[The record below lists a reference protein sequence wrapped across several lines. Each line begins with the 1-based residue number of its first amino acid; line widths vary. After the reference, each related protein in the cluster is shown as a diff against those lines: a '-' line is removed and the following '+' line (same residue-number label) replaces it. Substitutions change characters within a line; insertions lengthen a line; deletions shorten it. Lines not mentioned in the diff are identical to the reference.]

1 MRKLSMQE
9 SMQKYSMQKHSQ
21 RLLRRGLL
29 LTGLA
34 LPLLASTAARAQTD
48 ATSLRQVEASW
59 DLLNNYCVGCH
70 NVEDWAGSLAFDTLS
85 PDSVADNAAIFEE
98 AIRKM
103 RGRLMPPPGNDRPAT
118 KELDQFVAHL
128 ESYLDNVAS
137 TRGNNPGHIAIHRLN
152 RREYQ
157 NAIED
162 LLGVKVDAEDLL
174 PTDISSNGFDNVANV
189 LQVSPAFLEQYMQAA
204 RAISIKAVAE
214 GEPAPDVASFDAP
227 SLITQ
232 YRHIDG
238 LPLGTRG
245 GYTAENYFP
254 ADGEYVFNIDIAS
267 VEGSLQR
274 SYPTWWLESQH
285 RFILTIDGE
294 EVYSASLGGEEDQ
307 AAVDLQQT
315 PAITAIQER
324 FMDIRLPVQAGTHT
338 IGVAFLARSFA
349 ESDRIVDHLSP
360 GEGQDNIPVVVSFK
374 AFGPTNVAGVPDVP
388 SRRKIFSCYPANN
401 DEQRPCAE
409 QIMSSLARQAFRRPV
424 DEGDMATLMR
434 FYEDGQAQ
442 GGFETGIQK
451 SIMAMLA
458 STKFLYRAEPLP
470 EDAKPG
476 EGFPVTDMELAS
488 RLSFFLW
495 SRGPDEELLALAE
508 AGNLRDTRVLREQV
522 QRMLADPRASA
533 LTGNFAFQWLKLDD
547 VDAIDPDP
555 RIFPDF
561 DADLRMAFKEELAL
575 FVDSILRDDRSVVDL
590 LDAKHSFLNERLAR
604 HYGIDSVRG
613 SQFRRVDLSDE
624 RRYGLLGKGGLL
636 LLTSYPNRT
645 SPVLRGAYI
654 METLIGTPPAAP
666 PPGVET
672 DLDSRAPGE
681 EIKTLRLRLEA
692 HREQPSCNQCHGVI
706 DPLGLALEN
715 FNAIGQ
721 WQDLDRYARAPIDAV
736 GQLATGEP
744 VTGPVD
750 LHRALRQRPDQFV
763 QALTEKLMTFAL
775 GRTVEH
781 FDMPIVRGVVKQAKA
796 ADYRFA
802 AIVQG
807 IVESA
812 AFQMKS
818 LPTEEHAADTL
829 SMTE

>member
-1 MRKLSMQE
+1 MTRPQFT
-9 SMQKYSMQKHSQ
+9 
-21 RLLRRGLL
+21 RLDTRGLRQAVHAGSL
-29 LTGLA
+29 LLA
-34 LPLLASTAARAQTD
+34 LVATHEAVAQEAEALQDLNANWALLDQ
-48 ATSLRQVEASW
+48 
-59 DLLNNYCVGCH
+59 YCVGCH

-85 PDSVADNAAIFEE
+85 PESVADNPAVFEK

-103 RGRLMPPPGNDRPAT
+103 RGRLMPPPGNDRPAS
-118 KELDQFVAHL
+118 EDLDRFVAQL
-128 ESYLDNVAS
+128 EKHLDNVAS
-137 TRGNNPGHIAIHRLN
+137 EHGSNPGHIAIHRLN

-174 PTDISSNGFDNVANV
+174 PTDIASDGFDNVANV

-204 RAISIKAVAE
+204 RAISIDAVSEAE
-214 GEPAPDVASFDAP
+214 PEPDVASFEAP
-227 SLITQ
+227 SLATQ
-232 YRHIDG
+232 YRHVDG

-245 GYTAENYFP
+245 GFSVEHYFP
-254 ADGEYVFNIDIAS
+254 ADGEYVFNVDIAS
-267 VEGSLQR
+267 QEGSLQR
-274 SYPTWWLESQH
+274 SYPTWWLESEH

-294 EVYSASLGGEEDQ
+294 EVYTATLGGKEDE

-324 FMDIRLPVQAGTHT
+324 FMDIRLPVKAGSHQ
-338 IGVAFLARSFA
+338 IAAGFVARTFA

-374 AFGPTNVAGVPDVP
+374 AFGPMNAAGRPDVP
-388 SRRKIFSCYPANN
+388 SRRKIFSCYPENN
-401 DEQRPCAE
+401 DAQRPCAE
-409 QIMSSLARQAFRRPV
+409 QILATLARQAFRRPV
-424 DEGDMATLMR
+424 TTDDMATLLG
-434 FYEDGQAQ
+434 FYDAGQAQ

-451 SIMAMLA
+451 ALMAMLA

-476 EGFPVTDMELAS
+476 AGYPVTDMELAS

-495 SRGPDEELLALAE
+495 SRGPDEELLTLAE
-508 AGNLRDTRVLREQV
+508 NGTLRDSRVLREQV

-533 LTGNFAFQWLKLDD
+533 LTQNFAFQWLKIDD

-555 RIFPDF
+555 RLFPDF
-561 DADLRMAFKEELAL
+561 DADLRASLKQELTL
-575 FVDSILRDDRSVVDL
+575 FVDSILRGDHAVVDL
-590 LDAKHSFLNERLAR
+590 LDAKHTYLNERLAR

-613 SQFRRVDLSDE
+613 AQFRRVSLADE
-624 RRYGLLGKGGLL
+624 RRHGLLGKGGIL

-654 METLIGTPPAAP
+654 LETLIGTPPAAP

-672 DLDSRAPGE
+672 DLDTRAPGE

-721 WQDLDRYARAPIDAV
+721 WQDIDRYARAPIDAV
-736 GQLATGEP
+736 GRLATGEP
-744 VTGPVD
+744 VAGPVD
-750 LHRALRQRPDQFV
+750 LYQALRERPEQFV
-763 QALTEKLMTFAL
+763 QALTEKLMTYAL

-781 FDMPIVRGVVKQAKA
+781 FDMPIVRNVVRQAA
-796 ADYRFA
+796 SADYRFA

-807 IVESA
+807 IVESD

-818 LPTEEHAADTL
+818 LPTEEHAAETL
-829 SMTE
+829 SMSD

>member
-1 MRKLSMQE
+1 MSKQSQALIRKGM
-9 SMQKYSMQKHSQ
+9 
-21 RLLRRGLL
+21 LLA
-29 LTGLA
+29 GLA
-34 LPLLASTAARAQTD
+34 LPALLSTSLRAQTD
-48 ATSLRQVEASW
+48 TPSLQQVEANWS
-59 DLLNNYCVGCH
+59 LLEQYCVGCH
-70 NVEDWAGSLAFDTLS
+70 NFEDWAGSLAFDTLS
-85 PDSVADNAAIFEE
+85 PASVADNPAIFEE

-103 RGRLMPPPGNDRPAT
+103 RGRLMPPPGNERPDEQT
-118 KELDQFVAHL
+118 LDEFVAHM

-157 NAIED
+157 NAVKD
-162 LLGVKVDAEDLL
+162 LLDMDIDAKDLL
-174 PTDISSNGFDNVANV
+174 PADIASDGFDNVANV

-204 RAISIKAVAE
+204 RAISIKAVSAAE
-214 GEPAPDVASFDAP
+214 AEPDVATFDAP
-227 SLITQ
+227 SLVTQ
-232 YRHIDG
+232 YRHVDG

-245 GYTAENYFP
+245 GFAADNYFP
-254 ADGEYVFNIDIAS
+254 ADGEYIFNIDIAS

-274 SYPTWWLESQH
+274 SYPTWWLESEH

-294 EVYSASLGGEEDQ
+294 EVYTTTLGGPQDEE
-307 AAVDLQQT
+307 AVDRLQT

-324 FMDIRLPVQAGTHT
+324 FMDIRLPVKAGTHT
-338 IGVAFLARSFA
+338 IGAAFVARTFA

-360 GEGQDNIPVVVSFK
+360 GEGQDNIPVVVSLK
-374 AFGPTNVAGVPDVP
+374 TFGPMNAAGLPDVP
-388 SRRKIFSCYPANN
+388 SRRKIFSCYPNNN
-401 DEQRPCAE
+401 DEERPCAE
-409 QIMSSLARQAFRRPV
+409 QLMSELARQAFRRPV
-424 DEGDMATLMR
+424 NDEDMATLMR
-434 FYEDGQAQ
+434 FYEDGRAQ
-442 GGFETGIQK
+442 GGFDVGIQK

-470 EDAKPG
+470 DDAKPG

-495 SRGPDEELLALAE
+495 SRGPDEELLSLAE
-508 AGNLRDTRVLREQV
+508 QGKLRETRVLREQV

-533 LTGNFAFQWLKLDD
+533 LTGNFAFQWLKIDD

-555 RIFPDF
+555 RLFPDF
-561 DADLRMAFKEELAL
+561 DADLRMAFKQELAL

-613 SQFRRVDLSDE
+613 SQFRRVTLADE
-624 RRYGLLGKGGLL
+624 RRHGLLGKGGLL

-654 METLIGTPPAAP
+654 LETLIGTPPAAP

-672 DLDSRAPGE
+672 DLDARAPGE
-681 EIKTLRLRLEA
+681 EIKTVRLRLEA

-721 WQDLDRYARAPIDAV
+721 WQDMDRYARAPIDAL

-750 LHRALRQRPDQFV
+750 LYRALRERPDQFV
-763 QALTEKLMTFAL
+763 QAFTEKLMTFAL

-781 FDMPIVRGVVKQAKA
+781 FDMPIVRSVVKQAAA

-807 IVESA
+807 IVESP

-818 LPTEEHAADTL
+818 LPSEDHADTTL
-829 SMTE
+829 SMND